1 MNPDAPNTEGFA
13 EILQSEIAM
22 VKCHGC
28 NTDQPVNKVYLPYLT
43 DGIERCPNCREAWS

>member
-1 MNPDAPNTEGFA
+1 MNPDVSNTEGFA

-43 DGIERCPNCREAWS
+43 DGIERCRNCREVWS